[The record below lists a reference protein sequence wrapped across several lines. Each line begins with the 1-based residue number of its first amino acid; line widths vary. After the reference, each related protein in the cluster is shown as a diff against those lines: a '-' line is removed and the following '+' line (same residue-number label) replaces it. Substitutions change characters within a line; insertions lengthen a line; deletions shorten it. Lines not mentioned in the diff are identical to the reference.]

1 MIFTRLNLLYSLLPL
16 VLFALLI
23 KWKRRKNYLTHP
35 LLFYLRD
42 RIRPASSLVHL
53 PRLLEFSA
61 LGCLLI
67 ALTNPVLPS
76 TEHLITKK
84 GLDIILILDLSGSM
98 HDPLNYGATLQQML
112 RMPMRER
119 TRSRL
124 DVVKDAMI
132 SFVKKR
138 QGDRVG
144 LVVFSQNGYVV
155 APMTDDIPYLT
166 RYLQMVD
173 RNTLAG
179 EGQTAIGEGILSAL
193 GLASQQNHE
202 NNESRDSLMVVFTD
216 GENNTGRD
224 VYAAIQQARDGRFRI
239 HFMGI
244 EVEKAIGGSRLIDAV
259 RATGGNYY
267 DVRNGEQLEKANQDI
282 NRLESGTFLAK
293 KQVAYVPRFYP
304 FALASLLLL
313 SASIALRAVPYFIEI
328 S

>member
-1 MIFTRLNLLYSLLPL
+1 LIFTRLDLLYSLLPL
-16 VLFALLI
+16 ALFALLL
-23 KWKRRKNYLTHP
+23 KWRRRKNYLTHS

-42 RIRPASSLVHL
+42 RVRPASSLVHL

-67 ALTNPVLPS
+67 ALINPVLPS
-76 TEHLITKK
+76 AERLITKK

-98 HDPLNYGATLQQML
+98 HDPLNFGAPPQQML
-112 RMPMRER
+112 RMPMRDR
-119 TRSRL
+119 VRSRL
-124 DVVKDAMI
+124 DAVKDAMI

-138 QGDRVG
+138 RGDRIG

-155 APMTDDIPYLT
+155 APMTDDIPYLA

-193 GLASQQNHE
+193 QLASQQDRETNE
-202 NNESRDSLMVVFTD
+202 NRESLLVVFTD

-224 VYAAIQQARDGRFRI
+224 VYAAIQQARERRFRI

-244 EVEKAIGGSRLIDAV
+244 EVERAIGGSRLIDAV

-267 DVRNGEQLEKANQDI
+267 DVRNAEQLEKANQDI

-293 KQVAYVPRFYP
+293 REVTYAPRFYP
-304 FALASLLLL
+304 FALASFLLL

>member
-1 MIFTRLNLLYSLLPL
+1 MIFTQLDLLYSLVPL
-16 VLFALLI
+16 VLFVLLI

-35 LLFYLRD
+35 LLAYLRD
-42 RIRPASSLVHL
+42 RIRPPSSLVYL

-61 LGCLLI
+61 LGALLI

-98 HDPLNYGATLQQML
+98 HDPLNFGATLQQML
-112 RMPMRER
+112 RMPMGDRVK
-119 TRSRL
+119 SRL
-124 DVVKDAMI
+124 DAVKEAMI

-138 QGDRVG
+138 RGDRIG

-193 GLASQQNHE
+193 GLVSQQNHE
-202 NNESRDSLMVVFTD
+202 NNESRDNLMVVFTD

-224 VYAAIQQARDGRFRI
+224 VYAAIQQARDRHFRI

-244 EVEKAIGGSRLIDAV
+244 EVEKAIGGSRLIEAV
-259 RATGGNYY
+259 RATGGSYY

-304 FALASLLLL
+304 FALASFLLL